1 MKILIIEDDRLV
13 ADTVVSL
20 LTSQAHA
27 VEVAEDGAA
36 GWSLVKAYD
45 YDLVILDLTL
55 PKVDGISLCR
65 QIRGH
70 NAQVPI
76 LILTG
81 RDDAHTKATGLDAGA
96 DDYVVKP
103 FDAEELLARVRAL
116 LRRSGETTQTLLNW
130 GDLLLDPSSCQVTCH
145 DKPVP
150 LTPKEYAL
158 VELFLRNP
166 KRVFSCSAI
175 LDHLWAYEE
184 APGEEAVRTHIKGLR
199 QKLKAAN
206 PTHDMIET
214 VYGIGYRL
222 KAQEI
227 AHEESSPEENV
238 SPAATQEQD
247 LKAKIQRIWQE
258 SQAQVQAQL
267 SLIQQT
273 LTGLA
278 QVIDQQQDLS
288 QHTSTQESL
297 PIALREAH
305 SLAGS
310 LGTFGFAQGSTF
322 ARQLETQLRHIQQNQ
337 TITAPES
344 SNLQTVL
351 QQLQQEIQQAN
362 QPKAQTP
369 INASMPLARATPSPE
384 ADQRPTLLIIDAD
397 TQLAKAL
404 LREPACNVF
413 RIEIAKTL
421 SSAREKIQFAKPS
434 LILLEPDVAKQIE
447 QSVTFLNQLSHY
459 SPLIPTVIFTVH
471 TDLCERRSLLQSKSH
486 IVLPK
491 PATPNQILDAMQQV
505 LDRTHQIQS
514 RVLIVDDDPKILT
527 LAQHLLQP
535 WGLNVTTLA
544 DPKQFW
550 STLEAVQPDLLILD
564 ILMPDVNGIEV
575 CEMVRGDAQWSTL
588 PILILTAHKDPETI
602 NQVFGVGADDF
613 VSKPI
618 VGPELVTRVMNRLER
633 TKLMQRRYDNRADE
647 VARFAANRLSTPSL
661 VSEPFL
667 SPPAI
672 PESSLT

>member
-13 ADTVVSL
+13 ADTLVSL

-36 GWSLVKAYD
+36 GWGLVTAYD
-45 YDLVILDLTL
+45 YDLVMLDLTL
-55 PKVDGISLCR
+55 PKIDGISLCR

-70 NAQVPI
+70 NSQVPI

-103 FDAEELLARVRAL
+103 FDSEELLARVRAL
-116 LRRSGETTQTLLNW
+116 LRRSGETTQTLLTW
-130 GDLLLDPSSCQVTCH
+130 GDLVLDPSSCQVTCH

-199 QKLKAAN
+199 QKLKVAHPN
-206 PTHDMIET
+206 HDVIET

-222 KAQEI
+222 KAQE
-227 AHEESSPEENV
+227 ANHPESPQDENEQAPPV
-238 SPAATQEQD
+238 PTQEQE
-247 LKAKIQRIWQE
+247 LKAKIQQIWQD
-258 SQAQVQAQL
+258 SQVQVQAQL
-267 SLIQQT
+267 TVIQQT
-273 LTGLA
+273 LTGFA
-278 QVIDQQQDLS
+278 QAIAAHQDLPK
-288 QHTSTQESL
+288 HLPTQASL

-305 SLAGS
+305 SLAGA
-310 LGTFGFAQGSTF
+310 LGTFGLMQGSTL
-322 ARQLETQLRHIQQNQ
+322 ARQLETQLSQINQHQ
-337 TITAPES
+337 TITSPEL
-344 SNLQTVL
+344 SNLQITL
-351 QQLQQEIQQAN
+351 QQLQQEIQQTT
-362 QPKAQTP
+362 QPKVQTP
-369 INASMPLARATPSPE
+369 INASMPLARSTPPTPE
-384 ADQRPTLLIIDAD
+384 VDPRPTLLIVDAD
-397 TQLAKAL
+397 TQLAKTL
-404 LREPACNVF
+404 LREPAF
-413 RIEIAKTL
+413 SAFQIEIAKTL
-421 SSAREKIQFAKPS
+421 TSAREKIQFAKPS
-434 LILLEPDVAKQIE
+434 VILLEPDVAKKIE

-471 TDLCERRSLLQSKSH
+471 TDLSERRSLLQSKSH
-486 IVLPK
+486 IFLPK
-491 PATPNQILDAMQQV
+491 PATPSQILDAIQQV
-505 LDRTHQIQS
+505 FDRTHQIQS

-550 STLEAVQPDLLILD
+550 STLEAAQPDLLILD

-575 CEMVRGDAQWSTL
+575 CEMVRGDAQWSAL
-588 PILILTAHKDPETI
+588 PILILTARKDPETI

-618 VGPELVTRVMNRLER
+618 VGPELVTRVINRLER
-633 TKLMQRRYDNRADE
+633 TKLLQRHYARSTDT
-647 VARFAANRLSTPSL
+647 VAMLAPNSKSFCPT
-661 VSEPFL
+661 
-667 SPPAI
+667 
-672 PESSLT
+672 